1 MPCDDQEF
9 AKSLYDNEGVL
20 SLPGS
25 YLGKENQDIN
35 PGKGF
40 VRLAVVHDLETIRKA
55 FIGVDNTL
63 LRFQ

>member
-1 MPCDDQEF
+1 
-9 AKSLYDNEGVL
+9 L

-55 FIGVDNTL
+55 FIGVDNNL